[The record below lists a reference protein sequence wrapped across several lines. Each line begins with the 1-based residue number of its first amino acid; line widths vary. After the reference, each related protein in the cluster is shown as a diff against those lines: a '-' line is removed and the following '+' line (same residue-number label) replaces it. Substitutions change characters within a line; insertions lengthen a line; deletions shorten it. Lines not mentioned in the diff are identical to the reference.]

1 MFKLNN
7 RIMGAI
13 EALEYMRRFVESLHG
28 DVIIRER
35 ILREVNLLIRL
46 LLTRRFAEYE
56 TRISR
61 YDKHRTCQSQT
72 QLTGIWNSL

>member
-1 MFKLNN
+1 
-7 RIMGAI
+7 MGAI

-28 DVIIRER
+28 DVVIRER

-46 LLTRRFAEYE
+46 LLTRRLTEYE
-56 TRISR
+56 ARISR
-61 YDKHRTCQSQT
+61 YGKHRTCQSQT